1 MRILLAPLDIC
12 GILRGLKHGFT
23 ALGHE
28 AHFIDLSDSAVVD
41 LSRETAWPI
50 RAFQRAHFRA
60 RETRLIGKW
69 QPQRTRAWLQ
79 YHVSKAVLTL
89 WALFRI
95 DVFIFK
101 SGESIY
107 ASRIDQRLF
116 RAFNKVI
123 IHTFYGSDERPRYLS
138 PGVNDDDN
146 ADQLAQRVRAQR
158 ERLDSLRECADFTI
172 CNPLSAH
179 FQTGRICVS
188 QVFGTPIDQNK
199 LAARHGFVE
208 AEPSMPGH
216 VRILHAPSSVDLKGT
231 DVVRREISALKE
243 RGYPIQYIEVTGR
256 SNAEVLKEIEL
267 CDFVVDELY
276 SDDYGAVLATE
287 AVVLGRPVIV
297 AGYGR
302 EELDRFVP
310 PEAAL
315 PALYAHPDDF
325 ATVLEKMV
333 ADPVFRAE
341 QRRNAEKFAPHRHA
355 ISVAERFV
363 RLIEGKAPD
372 DWFFDAGAIRY
383 LHGVAG
389 HETKIIRRIGQLVDA
404 FGSGAL
410 CLDDKPQ
417 LRDRLVAFAQAESGE
432 RVNWPRDLQ

>member
-1 MRILLAPLDIC
+1 MAKPLRILLAPLDIC
-12 GILRGLKHGFT
+12 DIFECLKHGFT

-28 AHFIDLSDSAVVD
+28 AHFVDLSDAAVGG
-41 LSRETAWPI
+41 LSRETAWPV
-50 RAFQRAHFRA
+50 RAFHRAHHRA
-60 RETRLIGKW
+60 QQTRAMARW
-69 QPQRTRAWLQ
+69 QPQRMLSWVQ
-79 YHVSKAVLTL
+79 YHVARAVLVL

-101 SGESIY
+101 SGESIC
-107 ASRIDQRLF
+107 ASHIDQRLF
-116 RAFNKVI
+116 RAFNKLI
-123 IHTFYGSDERPRYLS
+123 IHAFYGSDERPPYLN
-138 PGVNDDDN
+138 PGVNEVGD
-146 ADQLAQRVRAQR
+146 ADRLVQKVRAQRVRMDA
-158 ERLDSLRECADFTI
+158 LRAYADITI

-199 LAARHGFVE
+199 LAARHGVVA
-208 AEPSMPGH
+208 AEPSVPDH

-231 DVVRREISALKE
+231 DVVRREIAALKQ

-310 PEAAL
+310 AETVL
-315 PALYAHPDDF
+315 PALYGHPDDF
-325 ATVLEKMV
+325 AAVLEKMV
-333 ADPVFRAE
+333 ADPAFRAE
-341 QRRNAEKFAPHRHA
+341 QRRKAEAFAPRRHA

-363 RLIEGKAPD
+363 QLIEGKAPD
-372 DWFFDAGAIRY
+372 DWFFDAGELRY
-383 LHGVAG
+383 VQGVAG
-389 HETKIIRRIGQLVDA
+389 HETQIMRRIGQLVDA

-417 LRDRLVAFAQAESGE
+417 LRDRLVAFVQAESRG
-432 RVNWPRDLQ
+432 RAA